1 MAIYKEDKIL
11 DEIIPE
17 LAKKIIVAA
26 RTAPKTRGMNNLITA
41 VLTSTDISLLANKM
55 KEIGEAHDNHIFL
68 RDSHNVRDGAKAVV
82 LLGCKINTAGLQLC
96 GLCGFENCDEKN
108 KYPDTPCSF
117 NTTDLGIAVGSAVA
131 TAADL
136 RIDNRVM
143 YTIGMAAKELNQLG
157 DDCKIIYGIPLS
169 ASSKNPFFDRK

>member
-41 VLTSTDISLLANKM
+41 ILTGNDIRLLANKM
-55 KEIGEAHDNHIFL
+55 KEIGEANDNHIFL
-68 RDSHNVRDGAKAVV
+68 RDSQNVLDGAKAVV
-82 LLGCKINTAGLQLC
+82 LLGCKISAAGLQLC

-108 KYPDTPCSF
+108 KYPNTPCSF